1 MNIKFYD
8 LLSSVITGVAIF
20 TIVNNIFLNNI
31 EINEVAYLAIG
42 YLIGYF
48 INAIGSRLEGILYK
62 TIGGKPSDR
71 LLTPIEDQKW
81 TGYRRVK
88 FHSADEV
95 ISMLKQKLK
104 ESDASTEKMFECAMR
119 MVNGDKNS
127 RVPDFNAQYALSRTV
142 LTTTLLAVIL
152 LAFRFY
158 DCWLF
163 WVVGI
168 LLLLISW
175 NRFKERAYYYA
186 REVLNEYMKK
196 TKVI

>member
-31 EINEVAYLAIG
+31 EIDEVAYLAIG

-104 ESDASTEKMFECAMR
+104 GSDASTEKMFECAMR

-142 LTTTLLAVIL
+142 LTTTLLAVVL

>member
-62 TIGGKPSDR
+62 TIDGKPSDR

-104 ESDASTEKMFECAMR
+104 ESDASTEKMFECA
-119 MVNGDKNS
+119 
-127 RVPDFNAQYALSRTV
+127 
-142 LTTTLLAVIL
+142 
-152 LAFRFY
+152 
-158 DCWLF
+158 
-163 WVVGI
+163 
-168 LLLLISW
+168 
-175 NRFKERAYYYA
+175 
-186 REVLNEYMKK
+186 
-196 TKVI
+196 